1 MRRNWFALWK
11 RLLENLESL
20 LIRVMILA
28 AVTLAVA
35 QLALGL
41 AKDPVDFYMAMAQK
55 VEAQPLE
62 INIEQPNIKQTW
74 KLTLRASPAAPV
86 RILQNGKVI
95 GMLTRGEQ
103 ELTVQSGLIQLDAR
117 NVPQIVR
124 IQVIKKDSDLQEPR
138 LNQTFILE
146 KNVQNIRVSR

>member
-1 MRRNWFALWK
+1 MRRNGFILRK
-11 RLLENLESL
+11 RLLENLERL
-20 LIRVMILA
+20 LIRGMILA
-28 AVTLAVA
+28 AVTLAVV

-103 ELTVQSGLIQLDAR
+103 EITVQSGLIQLDAR
-117 NVPQIVR
+117 NIPQIVR
-124 IQVIKKDSDLQEPR
+124 IQVIKKDSDLLEPR

-146 KNVQNIRVSR
+146 RNVQNIRVGR